1 MYIFF
6 PGRAFDTLCLFFFC
20 SAWIPEENIYLY
32 AVNRNKFKLNSRIPK
47 GYKEA
52 LEAIEDE
59 VKAQPATVRFIG
71 SRTKAPPPPDKS
83 PPIIKSIR
91 PNKIICV
98 FQVSC

>member
-1 MYIFF
+1 MTHCVY
-6 PGRAFDTLCLFFFC
+6 LFIFFC

-59 VKAQPATVRFIG
+59 VKAQPATVGFIG
-71 SRTKAPPPPDKS
+71 SRTKAPRHKPLTKS
-83 PPIIKSIR
+83 PP
-91 PNKIICV
+91 
-98 FQVSC
+98 Q